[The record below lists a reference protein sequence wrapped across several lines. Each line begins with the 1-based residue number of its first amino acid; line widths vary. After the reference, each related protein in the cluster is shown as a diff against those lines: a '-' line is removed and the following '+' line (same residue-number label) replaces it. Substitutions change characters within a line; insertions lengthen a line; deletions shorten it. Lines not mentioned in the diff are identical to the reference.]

1 MKFVIPGTT
10 KEGNTSGGEVFPGRA
25 HITVV
30 LKGNCHLPF
39 CFLGY
44 FFSIYLTEP
53 SLSCSMRTL

>member
-10 KEGNTSGGEVFPGRA
+10 KEGNTGGGEVFPGRA

-44 FFSIYLTEP
+44 FLVFI
-53 SLSCSMRTL
+53 